1 LKRVVYSIVRI
12 SSYISLGSL
21 FVLTFLVTSD
31 VIGRYIFMR
40 PIKGTE
46 DISEIIMVLTVFLSL
61 GLTQYVKG
69 HVSIDIITSRLQERY
84 KVILNC
90 FTSFIAFLFFLLVAW
105 QLSNRALILL
115 FTPARGETATLGI
128 PHAPF
133 MLIAAV
139 GCVLLSLV
147 LLIDFYDSLNKK
159 TKPET
164 INERSE

>member
-1 LKRVVYSIVRI
+1 MKRVVYSIVRI

-69 HVSIDIITSRLQERY
+69 HVSIENIIRF
-84 KVILNC
+84 V
-90 FTSFIAFLFFLLVAW
+90 
-105 QLSNRALILL
+105 
-115 FTPARGETATLGI
+115 
-128 PHAPF
+128 
-133 MLIAAV
+133 
-139 GCVLLSLV
+139 
-147 LLIDFYDSLNKK
+147 
-159 TKPET
+159 
-164 INERSE
+164 